1 MSFSKLSIVIA
12 CYNESA
18 TLREIVRRVQD
29 ADTLG
34 LDREIITDIS
44 QIAFKSMAIIPKLRR
59 RRNGFPSAAVR

>member
-18 TLREIVRRVQD
+18 TLGEIVRRVQN

-34 LDREIITDIS
+34 LAREIIIVDDGS
-44 QIAFKSMAIIPKLRR
+44 LDD
-59 RRNGFPSAAVR
+59 